1 MVEPLRFHTRILKNL
16 HISLFTRNK
25 IQMLLSNLHGML
37 KDESVDFDIVFLLL
51 PYAYVTMQLPVLLDA
66 IQSGGKEML
75 SVSND
80 LLNEIENLYGEN
92 NG

>member
-1 MVEPLRFHTRILKNL
+1 MPFSYKLITDTICSF
-16 HISLFTRNK
+16 
-25 IQMLLSNLHGML
+25 LSVSNH
-37 KDESVDFDIVFLLL
+37 SDFDIVFLLL

-66 IQSGGKEML
+66 IQSGSKKML

>member
-1 MVEPLRFHTRILKNL
+1 
-16 HISLFTRNK
+16 
-25 IQMLLSNLHGML
+25 ML

-51 PYAYVTMQLPVLLDA
+51 PYAYATMQLPVLLEA
-66 IQSGGKEML
+66 IQSGDKKML

>member
-1 MVEPLRFHTRILKNL
+1 MKKNF
-16 HISLFTRNK
+16 INK
-25 IQMLLSNLHGML
+25 KIIIEL
-37 KDESVDFDIVFLLL
+37 VIDIVFLLL

-66 IQSGGKEML
+66 IQSGSKKML